1 MVSIYSAAMLLTQ
14 TKSARPTVS
23 RRELAGLVRMD
34 GREEDVAAFE
44 AAMVGFFVNAA
55 DLMGV
60 PKSVAAIYG
69 ICFATPEPLSFADI
83 EQKLDLSV
91 GSINQGVR
99 FLCGIGALKE
109 VFTAAERVVRF
120 EPDMELRKL
129 ASHWLEERLQK
140 QLKSGQSRLATIGK
154 SVPLGTNGSAKKLNT
169 RLMAL
174 QDWHDRTQSL
184 LPIVRTF
191 LKLA

>member
-1 MVSIYSAAMLLTQ
+1 MLAPPAPST
-14 TKSARPTVS
+14 TPPTVS
-23 RRELAGLVRMD
+23 RRRLTGLVRME
-34 GREEDVAAFE
+34 GRVEEIVEFE
-44 AAMVGFFVNAA
+44 AALVGFFVEAA

-69 ICFATPEPLSFADI
+69 ICFASPEPLSFADI
-83 EQKLDLSV
+83 EQKLGLSK
-91 GSINQGVR
+91 GSVSQGLR
-99 FLCGIGALKE
+99 FLREIGALKE
-109 VFTAAERVVRF
+109 VSTAAHRLDRF

-140 QLKSGQSRLATIGK
+140 QLNSGQRRLAAIGK
-154 SVPLGTNGSAKKLNT
+154 TIPADKNGTTKNLRA
-169 RLMAL
+169 RLKSL

-184 LPIVRTF
+184 LPVVRTF

>member
-1 MVSIYSAAMLLTQ
+1 MLLTQ
-14 TKSARPTVS
+14 TKAARPTVS

-44 AAMVGFFVNAA
+44 AAMVGFFVDAA

-69 ICFATPEPLSFADI
+69 ICFATPEPLSFADL
-83 EQKLDLSV
+83 EQKLDLSA

-99 FLCGIGALKE
+99 FLREIGALKK
-109 VFTAAERVVRF
+109 VSIAAERLERF

-129 ASHWLEERLQK
+129 ASHWLEQRLQK
-140 QLKSGQSRLATIGK
+140 QLSSGQSRLTALGDA
-154 SVPLGTNGSAKKLNT
+154 VPADKNGSKK
-169 RLMAL
+169 RLTARLKAL
-174 QDWHDRTQSL
+174 QDWHDRTQRL
-184 LPIVRTF
+184 LPIVRAF

>member
-1 MVSIYSAAMLLTQ
+1 MLLSTAAS
-14 TKSARPTVS
+14 TRPTVS
-23 RRELAGLVRMD
+23 RRELAGLVRLD
-34 GREEDVAAFE
+34 GRDGEVAAFE
-44 AAMVGFFVNAA
+44 AAMVGFFVDAA

-83 EQKLDLSV
+83 EQKLDLST

-99 FLCGIGALKE
+99 FLGEIGALKE
-109 VFTAAERVVRF
+109 VSTAAERVVRF

-129 ASHWLEERLQK
+129 ASRWLDERLQK
-140 QLKSGQSRLATIGK
+140 QLNSGQSRLASIGK
-154 SVPLGTNGSAKKLNT
+154 SVPADKTGSIKKLSS
-169 RLMAL
+169 RLKAL
-174 QDWHDRTQSL
+174 QDWHDRTQRL
-184 LPIVRTF
+184 LPIVRAF